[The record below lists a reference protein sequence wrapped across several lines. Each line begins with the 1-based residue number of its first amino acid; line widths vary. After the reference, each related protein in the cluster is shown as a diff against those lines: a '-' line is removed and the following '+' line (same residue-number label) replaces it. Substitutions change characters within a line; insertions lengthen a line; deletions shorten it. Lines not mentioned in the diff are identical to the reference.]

1 MRKIIGTKLAKEN
14 ATVVTESNGVV
25 VVTWEESRETVK
37 FENEASFQAWASNNR
52 YIKELI

>member
-14 ATVVTESNGVV
+14 AIVVAESNGVV

-37 FENEASFQAWASNNR
+37 FENEASFQAWVSNNR
-52 YIKELI
+52 YIEEVI